1 MMEKGGVDLGNAS
14 LSNRFERFAHEECA
28 GSCDLYEHLAL
39 RIAAD
44 DELLRIGSHAR
55 PGQPVPNLLFGAV
68 QFLLLAGA
76 DHELRRY
83 YDGLVEEPGDI
94 RQSFPPFM
102 DFCLK
107 YAGDIVP
114 LLKTKIVQTNEVRRC
129 AYLYPSFCL
138 IYEKIRKPLALIEIG
153 TSAGLQLIWD
163 QYGYTY
169 GTGDAY
175 GNPAGKVKIA
185 ATIHGDACPPM
196 LPQSPPVAARI
207 GVDLHINRLSDPED
221 YRWLRA
227 LIWPGHRDRVEL
239 FDEAARCLAGQPLQ
253 LIEGDGIERL
263 PSLAA
268 AISDDAAICVFH
280 THVANQM
287 PPEAKRRLE
296 RQIKE
301 IGSRRDLFHLYNNMW
316 DANLHLD
323 EYIGGMERRATLAET
338 DGHGGWFRWI
348 DPGA

>member
-1 MMEKGGVDLGNAS
+1 MDNVS
-14 LSNRFERFAHEECA
+14 LSDRFARFAHQECA

-39 RIAAD
+39 RVAAD
-44 DELLRIGSHAR
+44 DELLHIASHAR

-68 QFLLLAGA
+68 QYLLLTGA

-94 RQSFPPFM
+94 KQSFSPFK
-102 DFCLK
+102 DFCRRH
-107 YAGDIVP
+107 ADAIVP
-114 LLKTKIVQTNEVRRC
+114 LLESKIVQTNEVRRC

-163 QYGYTY
+163 QYGYSY
-169 GTGDAY
+169 GSGDVYGNATGDVRIEAD
-175 GNPAGKVKIA
+175 I
-185 ATIHGDACPPM
+185 IGDTSPPL
-196 LPQSPPVAARI
+196 LPHSPPVTARI
-207 GVDLHINRLSDPED
+207 GVDLHLNRLSDPED

-227 LIWPGHRDRVEL
+227 LIWPGHRDRVAL
-239 FDEAARCLAGQPLQ
+239 FDDAARCLAGQPLQ
-253 LIEGDGIERL
+253 LIEGDGIELL

-268 AISDDAAICVFH
+268 GIPDDAAICVFH
-280 THVANQM
+280 THVANQI
-287 PPEAKRRLE
+287 PSEAKRRLQ
-296 RQIKE
+296 RHIGE

-338 DGHGGWFRWI
+338 DGHGRWFRWTYP
-348 DPGA
+348 DA